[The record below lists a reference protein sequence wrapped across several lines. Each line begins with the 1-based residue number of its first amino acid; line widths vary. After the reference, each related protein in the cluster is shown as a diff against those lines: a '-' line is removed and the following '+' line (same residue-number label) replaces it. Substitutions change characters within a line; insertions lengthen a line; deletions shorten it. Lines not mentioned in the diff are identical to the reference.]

1 MANKS
6 LGIEFKATDNVSGTV
21 QQIERELDSL
31 GDKEKDLQKISERF
45 EKITNSTMPVKKQL
59 RELQMIM
66 ANMNLKGLTDTDVF
80 TEIATKAGEMKDAI
94 ADANDAVNRY
104 ASDTMSL
111 QAAAQAFQGIA
122 AAGSIATGAIA
133 LLGDENKDLVKIL
146 TKVQAAQSIL
156 NGVMAIA
163 NILNKD
169 SALML
174 KIKQIRQAANVA
186 TTVKDTVA
194 TTANTAATTA
204 NTAAVTANTVAQN
217 ASNVAIAI
225 GKALFGDFTGLAIV
239 AAAGLMAY
247 GVAAA
252 TSADEQE
259 ELNSELERGKNVQ
272 NAYYDEYNS
281 NLSKTMGSYSKLQTS
296 WNQLKSESEK
306 NQWIKDNKDAFN
318 DLGFE
323 INNTADAERF
333 FVQNESKVIASF
345 TARAEAAA
353 LAAQQVEL
361 FNQALKD
368 IPQVGDIKSAKWFG
382 DNGLGTKGRQDKNQG
397 FMRFEYKYE
406 FTEADRQKLID
417 DRLKA
422 ARETGEKL
430 SKLQLD
436 AEKRASNLAAEA
448 GVKEYKKK
456 KENLLKKGGKTTSK
470 VEIKTDPNSLT
481 AAENQLKQL
490 EEVRSKMSVDSP
502 DLSKVNADI
511 EKLKKDIEQKK
522 IKLGIEAE
530 IKIESGSQADID
542 NKIKELEKKQINLEI
557 NSDGWLEL
565 DEQIKALKDKLE
577 LATKGVEVKAP
588 NIKDALN
595 GQISET
601 INGYKQAIQVL
612 ENSLQGKKLNIVN
625 TEDISAKIQEVQV
638 ELNSLDPNTDKFEES
653 KQQLQSWIDKLEE
666 LKDKAAKGVEV
677 RAMDLDGGKTFDE
690 YTSKIKEYK
699 QNLEGLESTFE
710 KNIQTPAE
718 KSREKLQSLADSVG
732 QIGSAFSTS
741 AQAFKLM
748 GDESTAAALQV
759 VGSMSDM
766 VAQVIPQIMA
776 LIGVKE
782 GEAMASGTASAAALP
797 FPANIAA
804 IATIVAT
811 VISTFATIASVVGSF
826 ADGGIIQGA
835 SHHGDHMLA
844 RVNAGEMIIN
854 QKDQKRLWDFI
865 HEGKTESS
873 GGVVIPEVKLK
884 GSDLYLSFKNYT
896 KINKKKI

>member
-21 QQIERELDSL
+21 QQIEREIDSL
-31 GDKEKDLQKISERF
+31 GDREKDLQKISERF
-45 EKITNSTMPVKKQL
+45 EKITSSTMPVKRQL

-94 ADANDAVNRY
+94 ADASDAVNRY

-111 QAAAQAFQGIA
+111 EAAAQAFQGIA

-174 KIKQIRQAANVA
+174 KIKQIRQSVSVA
-186 TTVKDTVA
+186 TTVKD
-194 TTANTAATTA
+194 TAATTA
-204 NTAAVTANTVAQN
+204 NTAATAANTVATTANTVAQN
-217 ASNVAIAI
+217 ASNVAIAV

-252 TSADEQE
+252 ASADNQE

-281 NLSKTMGSYSKLQTS
+281 NLSKTMGNYSRLQTS

-318 DLGFE
+318 ELGFE

-333 FVQNESKVIASF
+333 FVQNEAKIIASF

-368 IPQVGDIKSAKWFG
+368 IPQVGDVKSAKWFG
-382 DNGLGTKGRQDKNQG
+382 ENGLGTKGRQDKNQG
-397 FMRFEYKYE
+397 FLRFEYKYE

-436 AEKRASNLAAEA
+436 AEKRASNAAAEA

-456 KENLLKKGGKTTSK
+456 KDNLLKKGGKTTSK

-502 DLSKVNADI
+502 DLSKVNAAID
-511 EKLKKDIEQKK
+511 KLKKDIEQKK

-530 IKIESGSQADID
+530 IKIESGSEEDID
-542 NKIKELEKKQINLEI
+542 NKIKELEKKKIKLQI
-557 NSDGWLEL
+557 NSDEWLKL
-565 DEQIKALKDKLE
+565 DEQIKGLKSKLE
-577 LATKGVEVKAP
+577 LETKGVEVKAP

-595 GQISET
+595 GQINET
-601 INGYKQAIQVL
+601 INGYTQAIQVL
-612 ENSLQGKKLNIVN
+612 ENSLKGKNLDIVN
-625 TEDISAKIQEVQV
+625 TKDISAKIQEVQA
-638 ELNSLDPNTDKFEES
+638 ELNSLDPNTDNFEQS

-666 LKDKAAKGVEV
+666 LKDKASKGVEV
-677 RAMDLDGGKTFDE
+677 RAMDLEGGKTFDE
-690 YTSKIKEYK
+690 YTSKIIEYK
-699 QNLEGLESTFE
+699 QSLEGLESTFE

-865 HEGKTESS
+865 HEGKTE
-873 GGVVIPEVKLK
+873 GGSNIFIPEVKLK

>member
-21 QQIERELDSL
+21 QEIERQIDSL

-45 EKITNSTMPVKKQL
+45 EKITNSTMPVKRQL

-104 ASDTMSL
+104 ASDTMNL
-111 QAAAQAFQGIA
+111 EAAAQAFQGIA

-186 TTVKDTVA
+186 TTVKDTAATTANTVA
-194 TTANTAATTA
+194 TTANTV
-204 NTAAVTANTVAQN
+204 AVTANTTAQN
-217 ASNVAIAI
+217 AHNVALAVC
-225 GKALFGDFTGLAIV
+225 KALFGDFTGLAIV

-281 NLSKTMGSYSKLQTS
+281 NLSKTMSSYSRLQTS

-333 FVQNESKVIASF
+333 FVQNEAKVIASF

-382 DNGLGTKGRQDKNQG
+382 ENNLGTKGRQDKNQG

-481 AAENQLKQL
+481 AAENELKQL
-490 EEVRSKMSVDSP
+490 EEVRSKMNVDSP
-502 DLSKVNADI
+502 DLSKVNAAID
-511 EKLKKDIEQKK
+511 KLKKDIEQKK

-530 IKIESGSQADID
+530 IKIESGSEEDID
-542 NKIKELEKKQINLEI
+542 NKIKELEKKKIKLQI
-557 NSDGWLEL
+557 NSDEWLKL
-565 DEQIKALKDKLE
+565 DDQINALKDKLE

-625 TEDISAKIQEVQV
+625 TEDISAKIQEVQT

-653 KQQLQSWIDKLEE
+653 KQQLQNWIDKLEE

-699 QNLEGLESTFE
+699 QSLEGLESTFE

-884 GSDLYLSFKNYT
+884 GSDIYLSFKNYT

>member
-21 QQIERELDSL
+21 QEIERQIDSL

-104 ASDTMSL
+104 ASDTMNL
-111 QAAAQAFQGIA
+111 EAAAQAFQGIA

-186 TTVKDTVA
+186 TTVKDTAATTANTVA
-194 TTANTAATTA
+194 TTANTV
-204 NTAAVTANTVAQN
+204 AVTANTTAQN
-217 ASNVAIAI
+217 AHNVALAVC
-225 GKALFGDFTGLAIV
+225 KALFGDFTGLAIV

-281 NLSKTMGSYSKLQTS
+281 NLSKTMSSYSRLQTS

-306 NQWIKDNKDAFN
+306 NQWIKDNKDSFN
-318 DLGFE
+318 ELGFE

-333 FVQNESKVIASF
+333 FVQNEAKVIASF

-382 DNGLGTKGRQDKNQG
+382 ENNLGTKGRQDKNQG

-481 AAENQLKQL
+481 AAENELKQL
-490 EEVRSKMSVDSP
+490 EEVRSKMNVDSP
-502 DLSKVNADI
+502 DLSKVNAAID
-511 EKLKKDIEQKK
+511 KLKKDIEQKK

-530 IKIESGSQADID
+530 IKIESGSEEDID
-542 NKIKELEKKQINLEI
+542 NKIKELEKKKIKLQI
-557 NSDGWLEL
+557 NSDEWLKL
-565 DEQIKALKDKLE
+565 DDQINALKDKLE

-625 TEDISAKIQEVQV
+625 TEDISAKIQEVQT

-653 KQQLQSWIDKLEE
+653 KQQLQNWIDKLEE

-699 QNLEGLESTFE
+699 QSLEGLESTFE

-884 GSDLYLSFKNYT
+884 GSDIYLSFKNYT

>member
-104 ASDTMSL
+104 ASDTMNL
-111 QAAAQAFQGIA
+111 EAAAQAFQGIA

-204 NTAAVTANTVAQN
+204 NTVAVTANTTAQN
-217 ASNVAIAI
+217 AHNVALAVC
-225 GKALFGDFTGLAIV
+225 KALFGDFTGLAIV

-281 NLSKTMGSYSKLQTS
+281 NLSKTMSSYSRLQTS

-382 DNGLGTKGRQDKNQG
+382 ENNLGTKGRQDKNQG

-436 AEKRASNLAAEA
+436 AEKRASNAAAEA

-456 KENLLKKGGKTTSK
+456 KDNLLKKGGKTTSK

-502 DLSKVNADI
+502 DLSKVNAAI

-557 NSDGWLEL
+557 NSDEWLEL
-565 DEQIKALKDKLE
+565 DDQIKALKDKLE
-577 LATKGVEVKAP
+577 LETKGVEVKAP

-595 GQISET
+595 GQINET

-625 TEDISAKIQEVQV
+625 TEDISAKIQEVQA

-699 QNLEGLESTFE
+699 ESLEGLESTFE

>member
-204 NTAAVTANTVAQN
+204 NTVAVTANTTAQN
-217 ASNVAIAI
+217 AHNVALAVC
-225 GKALFGDFTGLAIV
+225 KALFGDFTGLAIV

-281 NLSKTMGSYSKLQTS
+281 NLSKTMSSYSRLQTS

-382 DNGLGTKGRQDKNQG
+382 ENGLGTKGRQDKNQG

-436 AEKRASNLAAEA
+436 AEKRASNAAAEA

-502 DLSKVNADI
+502 DLSKVNAAI

-557 NSDGWLEL
+557 NSDGWNEL
-565 DEQIKALKDKLE
+565 DDQIKALKDKLE

-625 TEDISAKIQEVQV
+625 TEDISAKIQEVQA

-718 KSREKLQSLADSVG
+718 KSREKLQSLTDSVG

>member
-21 QQIERELDSL
+21 QEIERQIDSL

-104 ASDTMSL
+104 ASDTMNL
-111 QAAAQAFQGIA
+111 EAAAQAFQGIA

-186 TTVKDTVA
+186 TTVKDTAATTANTVA
-194 TTANTAATTA
+194 TTANTV
-204 NTAAVTANTVAQN
+204 AVTANTTAQN
-217 ASNVAIAI
+217 AHNVALAVC
-225 GKALFGDFTGLAIV
+225 KALFGDFTGLAIV

-281 NLSKTMGSYSKLQTS
+281 NLSKTMSSYSRLQTS

-333 FVQNESKVIASF
+333 FVQNEAKVIASF

-382 DNGLGTKGRQDKNQG
+382 ENNLGTKGRQDKNQG

-481 AAENQLKQL
+481 AAENELKQL
-490 EEVRSKMSVDSP
+490 EEVRSKMNVDSP
-502 DLSKVNADI
+502 DLSKVNAAID
-511 EKLKKDIEQKK
+511 KLKKDIEQKK

-530 IKIESGSQADID
+530 IKIESGSEEDID
-542 NKIKELEKKQINLEI
+542 NKIKELEKKKIKLQI
-557 NSDGWLEL
+557 NSDEWLKL
-565 DEQIKALKDKLE
+565 DDQINALKDKLE

-625 TEDISAKIQEVQV
+625 TEDISAKIQEVQT

-653 KQQLQSWIDKLEE
+653 KQQLQNWIDKLEE

-699 QNLEGLESTFE
+699 QSLEGLESTFE

-884 GSDLYLSFKNYT
+884 GSDIYLSFKNYT

>member
-281 NLSKTMGSYSKLQTS
+281 NLSKTMSSYSKLQTQWS
-296 WNQLKSESEK
+296 QLKSESEK
-306 NQWIKDNKDAFN
+306 NQWIKDNKEAFN

-333 FVQNESKVIASF
+333 FVQNEAKVIASF

-382 DNGLGTKGRQDKNQG
+382 ENNLGTKGRQDKNQG

-456 KENLLKKGGKTTSK
+456 KDNLLKKGGKTTSK

-502 DLSKVNADI
+502 DLSKVNAAID
-511 EKLKKDIEQKK
+511 KLKKDIEQKK

-565 DEQIKALKDKLE
+565 DEQIKSLKSKLE

-601 INGYKQAIQVL
+601 INGYKQAIQIL
-612 ENSLQGKKLNIVN
+612 ENSLQSKKLNIVN
-625 TEDISAKIQEVQV
+625 TEDISAKIQEVQA

-699 QNLEGLESTFE
+699 QSLEGLESTFE

-884 GSDLYLSFKNYT
+884 GSDIYLSFKNYT

>member
-333 FVQNESKVIASF
+333 FVQNEAKVIASF

-368 IPQVGDIKSAKWFG
+368 IPQVGDIKSAKWFSE
-382 DNGLGTKGRQDKNQG
+382 NNLGTKGRQDKNQG

-456 KENLLKKGGKTTSK
+456 KDNLLKKGGKTTSK

-502 DLSKVNADI
+502 DLSKVNAAI

-565 DEQIKALKDKLE
+565 DEQIKSLKSKLE

-625 TEDISAKIQEVQV
+625 TEDISAKIQEVQA

>member
-104 ASDTMSL
+104 ASDTMNL
-111 QAAAQAFQGIA
+111 EAAAQAFQGIA

-281 NLSKTMGSYSKLQTS
+281 NLSKTMSSYSRLQTS

-382 DNGLGTKGRQDKNQG
+382 ENNLGTKGRQDKNQG

-436 AEKRASNLAAEA
+436 AEKRASNAAAEA

-456 KENLLKKGGKTTSK
+456 KDNLLKKGGKTTSK

-502 DLSKVNADI
+502 DLSKVNAAI

-557 NSDGWLEL
+557 NSDEWLEL
-565 DEQIKALKDKLE
+565 DDQIKALKDKLE

-595 GQISET
+595 GQINET

-625 TEDISAKIQEVQV
+625 TEDISAKIQEVQA

-690 YTSKIKEYK
+690 YTSKIIEYK
-699 QNLEGLESTFE
+699 ESLEGLESTFE

>member
-45 EKITNSTMPVKKQL
+45 EKITNSTMPVKRQL

-281 NLSKTMGSYSKLQTS
+281 NLSKTMSSYSRLQTS

-333 FVQNESKVIASF
+333 FVQNEAKIIASF

-382 DNGLGTKGRQDKNQG
+382 ENGLGTKGRQDKNQG

-436 AEKRASNLAAEA
+436 AEKRASNAAAEA

-456 KENLLKKGGKTTSK
+456 KDNLLKKGGKTTSK

-481 AAENQLKQL
+481 TAENQLKQL

-502 DLSKVNADI
+502 DLSKVNAAI

-565 DEQIKALKDKLE
+565 DDQIKALKDKLE

-595 GQISET
+595 GQINET

-612 ENSLQGKKLNIVN
+612 ENSLQGKKINIVN
-625 TEDISAKIQEVQV
+625 TEDISAKIQEVQA

-677 RAMDLDGGKTFDE
+677 RVMDLDGGKTFDE

-699 QNLEGLESTFE
+699 TNLEGLESTFE

-718 KSREKLQSLADSVG
+718 KSREKLQSLTDSVG
-732 QIGSAFSTS
+732 QISSAFSTS

-759 VGSMSDM
+759 VGSMTDM

-884 GSDLYLSFKNYT
+884 GSDIYLSFKNYT

>member
-45 EKITNSTMPVKKQL
+45 EKITNSTMPVKRQL

-281 NLSKTMGSYSKLQTS
+281 NLSKTMGSYSRLQTS

-382 DNGLGTKGRQDKNQG
+382 ENGLGTKGRQDKNQG

-436 AEKRASNLAAEA
+436 AEKRASNAAAEA

-470 VEIKTDPNSLT
+470 VEIKTDPNSLQ
-481 AAENQLKQL
+481 AAENQLKHL

-502 DLSKVNADI
+502 DLSKVNAAI

-530 IKIESGSQADID
+530 VKIESGSQADID

-565 DEQIKALKDKLE
+565 DEQIKALKSKLE

-625 TEDISAKIQEVQV
+625 TEDISAKIQEVQA

-666 LKDKAAKGVEV
+666 LKDKASKGVEV

-718 KSREKLQSLADSVG
+718 KSREKLQSLTDSVG

-884 GSDLYLSFKNYT
+884 GSDIYLSFKNYT

>member
-21 QQIERELDSL
+21 QEIERQIDSL

-104 ASDTMSL
+104 ASDTMNL
-111 QAAAQAFQGIA
+111 EAAAQAFQGIA

-186 TTVKDTVA
+186 TTVKDTAATTANTVA
-194 TTANTAATTA
+194 TTANTV
-204 NTAAVTANTVAQN
+204 AVTANTTAQN
-217 ASNVAIAI
+217 AHNVALAVC
-225 GKALFGDFTGLAIV
+225 KALFGDFTGLAIV

-281 NLSKTMGSYSKLQTS
+281 NLSKTMSSYSRLQTS

-333 FVQNESKVIASF
+333 FVQNEAKVIASF

-382 DNGLGTKGRQDKNQG
+382 ENNLGTKGRQDKNQG

-456 KENLLKKGGKTTSK
+456 KDNLLKKGGKTTSK

-502 DLSKVNADI
+502 DLSKVNAAID
-511 EKLKKDIEQKK
+511 KLKKDIEQKK

-530 IKIESGSQADID
+530 IKIESGSEEDID
-542 NKIKELEKKQINLEI
+542 NKIKELEKKKIKLQI
-557 NSDGWLEL
+557 NSDEWLKL
-565 DEQIKALKDKLE
+565 DDQINALKDKLE

-625 TEDISAKIQEVQV
+625 TEDISAKIQEVQT

-653 KQQLQSWIDKLEE
+653 KQQLQNWIDKLEE

-699 QNLEGLESTFE
+699 QSLEGLESTFE

-873 GGVVIPEVKLK
+873 GGVIIPEVKLK
-884 GSDLYLSFKNYT
+884 GSDIYLSFKNYT

>member
-1 MANKS
+1 M
-6 LGIEFKATDNVSGTV
+6 
-21 QQIERELDSL
+21 
-31 GDKEKDLQKISERF
+31 
-45 EKITNSTMPVKKQL
+45 
-59 RELQMIM
+59 
-66 ANMNLKGLTDTDVF
+66 
-80 TEIATKAGEMKDAI
+80 
-94 ADANDAVNRY
+94 
-104 ASDTMSL
+104 
-111 QAAAQAFQGIA
+111 
-122 AAGSIATGAIA
+122 
-133 LLGDENKDLVKIL
+133 
-146 TKVQAAQSIL
+146 
-156 NGVMAIA
+156 
-163 NILNKD
+163 
-169 SALML
+169 
-174 KIKQIRQAANVA
+174 
-186 TTVKDTVA
+186 
-194 TTANTAATTA
+194 
-204 NTAAVTANTVAQN
+204 
-217 ASNVAIAI
+217 
-225 GKALFGDFTGLAIV
+225 
-239 AAAGLMAY
+239 
-247 GVAAA
+247 
-252 TSADEQE
+252 
-259 ELNSELERGKNVQ
+259 
-272 NAYYDEYNS
+272 
-281 NLSKTMGSYSKLQTS
+281 
-296 WNQLKSESEK
+296 
-306 NQWIKDNKDAFN
+306 
-318 DLGFE
+318 
-323 INNTADAERF
+323 
-333 FVQNESKVIASF
+333 
-345 TARAEAAA
+345 
-353 LAAQQVEL
+353 
-361 FNQALKD
+361 
-368 IPQVGDIKSAKWFG
+368 
-382 DNGLGTKGRQDKNQG
+382 
-397 FMRFEYKYE
+397 
-406 FTEADRQKLID
+406 
-417 DRLKA
+417 
-422 ARETGEKL
+422 
-430 SKLQLD
+430 
-436 AEKRASNLAAEA
+436 
-448 GVKEYKKK
+448 
-456 KENLLKKGGKTTSK
+456 
-470 VEIKTDPNSLT
+470 
-481 AAENQLKQL
+481 KQL

-502 DLSKVNADI
+502 DLSKVNAAI

-530 IKIESGSQADID
+530 IKIESGSEEDID
-542 NKIKELEKKQINLEI
+542 NKIKELEKKKIKLQI
-557 NSDGWLEL
+557 NSDEWLEL
-565 DEQIKALKDKLE
+565 DDQINDLKSKLE
-577 LATKGVEVKAP
+577 LETKGVEVKAP

-595 GQISET
+595 GQINET

-625 TEDISAKIQEVQV
+625 TEDISAKIQEVQA

-690 YTSKIKEYK
+690 YTSKIIEYK
-699 QNLEGLESTFE
+699 ESLEGLESTFE